1 MRISDWSSDVCSSDL
16 RFGLAMAQR
25 IDILVGLPKNAG
37 AWPILAMR
45 EGARQQTGIILAT
58 ASAHVGK
65 LANMADTMAGPLN
78 FDLERRLSAL
88 PIGATSRRYP
98 FHVEAD
104 RFDAI
109 IYLGKDRK
117 STRLNS

>member
-16 RFGLAMAQR
+16 FHIDLGSLQGTVAAVDGNLVKPLTGHRFGLAMAQR

-58 ASAHVGK
+58 ASAHEIGR
-65 LANMADTMAGPLN
+65 ASCR
-78 FDLERRLSAL
+78 ERVCQ
-88 PIGATSRRYP
+88 Y
-98 FHVEAD
+98 V
-104 RFDAI
+104 
-109 IYLGKDRK
+109 
-117 STRLNS
+117 